1 MNMRNAVEVVGR
13 YVEDTGERAV
23 SECSLHIRSDDLFR
37 NWRRVSL
44 SSDFVAR
51 YYSYFFPYREKAR
64 GVMSRDSAENSI
76 SFVLN
81 ELVENTA
88 KYSDAENKKVHIR
101 IWLLES
107 VLLFSVSNFIT
118 EKLCGSFLA
127 LAQEILSG
135 NAEELYIKRLEKN
148 TEESGGGSGLG
159 YLTLIN
165 DYGITLGF
173 KFEKTG
179 DGIVRVTVQATMK
192 HKEA

>member
-1 MNMRNAVEVVGR
+1 MPDEVQIVGSYLER
-13 YVEDTGERAV
+13 EGEKAI
-23 SECSLHIRSDDLFR
+23 SECSLGIRSDDLFR

-44 SSDFVAR
+44 SSDFLAR
-51 YYSYFFPYREKAR
+51 YYSYYFPYREKAR
-64 GVMSRDSAENSI
+64 GTLSRDSAENSI

-88 KYSDAENKKVHIR
+88 KYSDAGDKSVSVR
-101 IWLLES
+101 VWLLES

-118 EKLCGSFLA
+118 GKLCGSFLS
-127 LAQEILSG
+127 LAREILTG
-135 NAEELYIKRLEKN
+135 NAEELYLKRLERN
-148 TEESGGGSGLG
+148 TEEGGGGSGLG

-165 DYGITLGF
+165 DYGIGLGF

-179 DGIVRVTVQATMK
+179 DDLFKVTVQATMK

>member
-1 MNMRNAVEVVGR
+1 MPNEVEIVGS
-13 YVEDTGERAV
+13 YLEERAQKAL
-23 SECSLHIRSDDLFR
+23 SECFLGIRSDDLFR

-44 SSDFVAR
+44 SSDFLAR
-51 YYSYFFPYREKAR
+51 YYSYYFPYREKAR
-64 GVMSRDSAENSI
+64 GTMSRDSAENSI

-88 KYSDAENKKVHIR
+88 KYSDAGDKSVDIR
-101 IWLLES
+101 VWLLES

-118 EKLCGSFLA
+118 GKLRRPFHSLA
-127 LAQEILSG
+127 KEILSG
-135 NAEELYIKRLEKN
+135 DAEELYLKRLERN
-148 TEESGGGSGLG
+148 TEEGGGGSGLG

-173 KFEKTG
+173 KFEKSG
-179 DGIVRVTVQATMK
+179 DDLYKVTVQATMK